1 MVKKCQNRTILR
13 PLVATTTPIPIKD
26 HVREHICDDPSYG
39 AAKIA
44 LVFYGIPNEIPPA
57 SFSLIADG
65 DLQVIDDQLEQVLK
79 K

>member
-1 MVKKCQNRTILR
+1 M
-13 PLVATTTPIPIKD
+13 IPRMLLQKSLWSFMGY
-26 HVREHICDDPSYG
+26 PTKY
-39 AAKIA
+39 
-44 LVFYGIPNEIPPA
+44 PPA